1 MGTSYKSSVKR
12 IATIAAVAAISAVSA
27 NLAYASSN
35 SLEEDMIPL
44 IAIGP
49 AYLEKVAGY
58 RTLSVNGQEIII
70 DSQTQMMTRSG
81 PSSDLA
87 LSKASKIDSGDYIEV
102 YGEPVDVGLA
112 LGTIIVIRD
121 EPYVDGAS
129 ETYLAAIVGST
140 GTNGFA
146 YSNGS
151 TIDLTAA
158 LYGQAAQGI
167 AEGDIVELYG
177 TNVGNTLLASEA
189 NGVGR
194 DISAA
199 YSQLTGIRGSSGLRG
214 LRGSSGIRG
223 LRGSSGIRGLRGSS
237 GIRGMRGSSGIR
249 GLRGSSGIRGMR
261 GSSGIR

>member
-199 YSQLTGIRGSSGLRG
+199 YSRLTGQRASGTLRG
-214 LRGSSGIRG
+214 QRASGTLRGQRASGT
-223 LRGSSGIRGLRGSS
+223 LRGQRASGTLRGQRAS
-237 GIRGMRGSSGIR
+237 GT
-249 GLRGSSGIRGMR
+249 LR
-261 GSSGIR
+261 